1 MSCCSQFVA
10 LQFFVLQIVAPQ
22 FVVLQIVAFDWI
34 QPEKP
39 EKKLRK
45 KYPKTETRRK
55 DLRKD
60 GAKGVGVMDKRIKT
74 ELILKYDVLFT

>member
-1 MSCCSQFVA
+1 MLNLWVVVPQFVA
-10 LQFFVLQIVAPQ
+10 LQIVAPQ

-39 EKKLRK
+39 EKKLRFFFL
-45 KYPKTETRRK
+45 KTETRRK

-60 GAKGVGVMDKRIKT
+60 GAKGFGVMDKRIKT
-74 ELILKYDVLFT
+74 ELILNYDVLFT